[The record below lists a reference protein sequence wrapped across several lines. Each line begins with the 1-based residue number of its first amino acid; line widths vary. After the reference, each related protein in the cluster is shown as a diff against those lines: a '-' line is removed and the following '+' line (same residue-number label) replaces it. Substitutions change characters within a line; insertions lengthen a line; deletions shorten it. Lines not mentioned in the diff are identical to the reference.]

1 MDVVPPIIDIGHG
14 APCPYEGGAVA
25 EYTEYDAHVVCAA
38 TRMRLRTGDAE
49 KMPHLRSSEKD
60 TLSRA

>member
-38 TRMRLRTGDAE
+38 TRICPRTDKPEPRIA
-49 KMPHLRSSEKD
+49 
-60 TLSRA
+60 